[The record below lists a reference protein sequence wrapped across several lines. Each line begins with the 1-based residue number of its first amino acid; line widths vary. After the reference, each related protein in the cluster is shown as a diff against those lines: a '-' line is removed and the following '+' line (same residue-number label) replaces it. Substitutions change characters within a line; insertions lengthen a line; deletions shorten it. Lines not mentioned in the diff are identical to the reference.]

1 VTAQLAAAQQRVVEL
16 TLLIEEVANLR
27 TREAEARWHVDD
39 VEKMF
44 TDLSARSRRDDEKAT
59 WIKKDQDE
67 LL

>member
-1 VTAQLAAAQQRVVEL
+1 VVEL
-16 TLLIEEVANLR
+16 TLLTEEVANLR

-44 TDLSARSRRDDEKAT
+44 TDLSVRSRRDDEEAT